1 MLRKEEAVKLRA
13 AHRGT
18 WWAFAHTLV
27 TIQFVLGIRDY
38 PQGQDTQP

>member
-18 WWAFAHTLV
+18 WLAFAHTLV
-27 TIQFVLGIRDY
+27 TSQFVLKKGDY
-38 PQGQDTQP
+38 PQGQDTKP

>member
-27 TIQFVLGIRDY
+27 TSQFVLGRRDY
-38 PQGQDTQP
+38 P